1 MGNWSYRGV
10 NMDFVAIDF
19 ETANSFR
26 GSACEI
32 ALVRVSGGKVV
43 ETFET
48 LLNQKDFSGFNTMLH
63 GITPKMVLDAP
74 RIEDVWPSIR
84 EFIGLDPIVAHYAA
98 FDTGVLRDSL
108 GLNAFSEPLS
118 YFCTVVLS
126 RRILQLP
133 SYRLPWVADELGI
146 PFKETHRSLTDA
158 MAVAE
163 IVMALGEKSGI
174 DSLSALADSVGV
186 RPGLLSTDGWKGSIF
201 SGSSGGSLSAAQRA
215 EILKSIPE
223 SELYEDPDFVGLDIV
238 FTGAMGSM
246 TRDEAMLRVMKAGGI
261 PKTAVTK
268 KTNMLV
274 FGHQDSAALRPGAS
288 VSNKMAKALELIEE
302 GANLEIVDEETFL
315 QMLSSPDG
323 HNV

>member
-1 MGNWSYRGV
+1 
-10 NMDFVAIDF
+10 MDFVAIDF

-26 GSACEI
+26 GSACEV

-48 LLNQKDFSGFNTMLH
+48 LLNQTDFSGFNTMLH
-63 GITPKMVLDAP
+63 GITPKMVKSSP
-74 RIEDVWPSIR
+74 KFEEVWPSVR
-84 EFIGLDPIVAHYAA
+84 EFIGESPIVAHYAA

-108 GLNAFSEPLS
+108 GLDAFSEPLS

-126 RRILQLP
+126 RRLLQLP

-146 PFKETHRSLTDA
+146 PFKETHRSLADA

-163 IVMALGEKSGI
+163 IVLALGEKSGT
-174 DSLSALADSVGV
+174 DSLGALAESVGV
-186 RPGLLSTDGWKGSIF
+186 RPGIISADGWKGSVF
-201 SGSSGGSLSAAQRA
+201 SGSGGATLSAAQRA

-223 SELYEDPDFVGLDIV
+223 SELYEDPDFAGLDIV
-238 FTGAMGSM
+238 FTGAMASM
-246 TRDEAMLRVMKAGGI
+246 TRDEAMLRVMKAGGV

-274 FGHQDSAALRPGAS
+274 FGHQDSAALRPGATM
-288 VSNKMAKALELIEE
+288 SNKMAKAIELIES
-302 GANLEIVDEETFL
+302 GASLEIVDEETFL

-323 HNV
+323 HNS